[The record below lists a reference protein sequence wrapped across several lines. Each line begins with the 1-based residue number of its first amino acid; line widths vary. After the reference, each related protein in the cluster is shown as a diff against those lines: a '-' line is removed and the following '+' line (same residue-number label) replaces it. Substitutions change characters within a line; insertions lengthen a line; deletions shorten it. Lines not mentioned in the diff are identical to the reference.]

1 MGVWMA
7 REKQVVVI
15 DPELWMN
22 RNLHYQERQSG
33 WKIFTS
39 LYWSIYLLF
48 VGALLIFYNPL
59 GLSLTYFFG
68 VSIFLLSLMLIIYG
82 FATSLHFKL
91 MKRYG

>member
-1 MGVWMA
+1 MVSK
-7 REKQVVVI
+7 EKQVVVV

-39 LYWSIYLLF
+39 IYWSIYLLF
-48 VGALLIFYNPL
+48 VGGLLIFYNAL
-59 GLSLTYFFG
+59 GLTITYFFG
-68 VSIFLLSLMLIIYG
+68 IAMFLFSLMLIIYG
-82 FATSLHFKL
+82 FTTSLHFKL